1 MGLITEAY
9 DVKGTKYKI
18 GMEVLLPG
26 GTDLWYI
33 TKIELGQD
41 NKVGK
46 LYLINNKFDTLE
58 EIQSMKHVTLTG
70 YFKPEF
76 SKIFKELDKR
86 DYWEV
91 KKNVRF

>member
-1 MGLITEAY
+1 MITEAY
-9 DVKGTKYKI
+9 DVKGIKYKI

-26 GTDLWYI
+26 GADLWYI

-46 LYLINNKFDTLE
+46 LFLINNKFDMFE
-58 EIQSMKHVTLTG
+58 EIQNMKHVTLTG

-76 SKIFKELDKR
+76 SKMVKELDKR

-91 KKNVRF
+91 KKKL

>member
-1 MGLITEAY
+1 MITEAY
-9 DVKGTKYKI
+9 DVRGTKYKV
-18 GMEVLLPG
+18 GMEVMLPG
-26 GTDLWYI
+26 GADLWYI

-46 LYLINNKFDTLE
+46 LFLINNKFDMFE
-58 EIQSMKHVTLTG
+58 EIQSMRHVTLTG

-76 SKIFKELDKR
+76 SKMAKELDKR

-91 KKNVRF
+91 KKKL

>member
-1 MGLITEAY
+1 MTTEAY
-9 DVKGTKYKI
+9 DVRGTKYKV

-26 GTDLWYI
+26 GADLWYI

-46 LYLINNKFDTLE
+46 LFLINSKFDMFE

-76 SKIFKELDKR
+76 SKMAKELDKR
-86 DYWEV
+86 DYREV
-91 KKNVRF
+91 KKKI

>member
-1 MGLITEAY
+1 MITEGFDAR
-9 DVKGTKYKI
+9 GTKYKV

-26 GTDLWYI
+26 GADLWYI
-33 TKIELGQD
+33 TKIELGTD

-46 LYLINNKFDTLE
+46 LFLINSKFDMFE
-58 EIQSMKHVTLTG
+58 EIQSMRHVTLTG

-76 SKIFKELDKR
+76 SKMAKELDKR

-91 KKNVRF
+91 KKNLK

>member
-1 MGLITEAY
+1 MITEGFDAR
-9 DVKGTKYKI
+9 GTKYKV

-26 GTDLWYI
+26 GADLWYI
-33 TKIELGQD
+33 TKIELGSD

-46 LYLINNKFDTLE
+46 LFLINSKFDMFE
-58 EIQSMKHVTLTG
+58 EIQSMRHVTLTG

-76 SKIFKELDKR
+76 SKMAKELDKR

-91 KKNVRF
+91 KKNLK

>member
-1 MGLITEAY
+1 MITEGFDA
-9 DVKGTKYKI
+9 KGTKYKV

-26 GTDLWYI
+26 GADLWYI
-33 TKIELGQD
+33 TKIELGPD

-46 LYLINNKFDTLE
+46 LFLINNKFDTFE
-58 EIQSMKHVTLTG
+58 EIQSMRHVILTG

-76 SKIFKELDKR
+76 SKMAKELDKR

-91 KKNVRF
+91 KKKL

>member
-1 MGLITEAY
+1 MTTEAY
-9 DVKGTKYKI
+9 DARGTKYKV

-26 GTDLWYI
+26 GADLWYI
-33 TKIELGQD
+33 TKIELGTD

-46 LYLINNKFDTLE
+46 LFLINSKFDMFE
-58 EIQSMKHVTLTG
+58 EIQSMRHVTLTG

-76 SKIFKELDKR
+76 SKMAKELDKR

-91 KKNVRF
+91 KKNLK

>member
-9 DVKGTKYKI
+9 DTKGIKYKI

-46 LYLINNKFDTLE
+46 LFLINNKFNMFE

-70 YFKPEF
+70 YYKPEF

-91 KKNVRF
+91 KKNVRS

>member
-1 MGLITEAY
+1 MITEGFDA
-9 DVKGTKYKI
+9 KGTKYKV

-26 GTDLWYI
+26 GADLWYI
-33 TKIELGQD
+33 TKIELGSD

-46 LYLINNKFDTLE
+46 LFLINSKFDMFE
-58 EIQSMKHVTLTG
+58 EIQSMRHVTLTG

-76 SKIFKELDKR
+76 SKMAKELDKR

-91 KKNVRF
+91 KKNLK

>member
-9 DVKGTKYKI
+9 DVKGIKYKV
-18 GMEVLLPG
+18 GMEVMLPG
-26 GTDLWYI
+26 GADLWYI
-33 TKIELGQD
+33 VRIELGQD

-46 LYLINNKFDTLE
+46 LFLINNKFNMLE

-70 YFKPEF
+70 YYKPEF

-91 KKNVRF
+91 KKNVRS

>member
-1 MGLITEAY
+1 MTTEAY
-9 DVKGTKYKI
+9 DAKGTKYKV

-26 GTDLWYI
+26 GADLWYI
-33 TKIELGQD
+33 TKIELGSD

-46 LYLINNKFDTLE
+46 LFLINSKFDMFE
-58 EIQSMKHVTLTG
+58 EIQSMRHATLTG

-76 SKIFKELDKR
+76 SKMAKELDKR

-91 KKNVRF
+91 KKNLK

>member
-1 MGLITEAY
+1 MTTEAY
-9 DVKGTKYKI
+9 DAKGIKYKV

-26 GTDLWYI
+26 GADLWYI
-33 TKIELGQD
+33 TKIELGAD

-46 LYLINNKFDTLE
+46 LFLINNKFDTFE
-58 EIQSMKHVTLTG
+58 EIQSMRHVTLTG

-76 SKIFKELDKR
+76 SKMAKELDKR

-91 KKNVRF
+91 KKKL